1 MNAEAL
7 RIVNGRV
14 QTRTTVNGGGILI
27 GSAYTPAPPPPSRD
41 AECIQAALLEP
52 RTAHQLSLINR
63 IAGAVWRWC

>member
-14 QTRTTVNGGGILI
+14 RTPTGILI
-27 GSAYTPAPPPPSRD
+27 GAAYTPPPAPYSRD

-52 RTAHQLSLINR
+52 RTAHPLSLINR